1 MSEGFAWGN
10 TSDEVVFK
18 SVQGVAVY
26 SNPDGDIVIRQQ
38 ASPLDDEDQV
48 VIIPSD
54 RVETLIFAI
63 KSEAGIL

>member
-1 MSEGFAWGN
+1 MTDFKWIEDIDN
-10 TSDEVVFK
+10 VVFK

-38 ASPLDDEDQV
+38 AGPMDDEDQI
-48 VIIPSD
+48 VIVPRD

>member
-1 MSEGFAWGN
+1 MTDFKWNEDIDN
-10 TSDEVVFK
+10 VVFK

-38 ASPLDDEDQV
+38 AGPLDDDDQV
-48 VIIPSD
+48 VIVPSD
-54 RVETLIFAI
+54 RVEALIFAI

>member
-1 MSEGFAWGN
+1 MTDFKWNEDIDN
-10 TSDEVVFK
+10 VVFK

-38 ASPLDDEDQV
+38 ASPLDDDDQI
-48 VIIPSD
+48 VIVPSD
-54 RVETLIFAI
+54 RVEALIFSI

>member
-1 MSEGFAWGN
+1 MTDFKWNEDIDN
-10 TSDEVVFK
+10 VVFK

-38 ASPLDDEDQV
+38 GGPLDDDDHI
-48 VIIPSD
+48 VIVPSD
-54 RVETLIFAI
+54 RVEALIFAI

>member
-1 MSEGFAWGN
+1 MTDFKWNEDIDN
-10 TSDEVVFK
+10 VVFK

-38 ASPLDDEDQV
+38 ASPLYDEDQI
-48 VIIPSD
+48 VIVPSD
-54 RVETLIFAI
+54 RVEALIFAI

>member
-1 MSEGFAWGN
+1 MTDFKWNEDIDN
-10 TSDEVVFK
+10 VVFK

-38 ASPLDDEDQV
+38 AGPLDDDDQI
-48 VIIPSD
+48 VIVHSD
-54 RVETLIFAI
+54 RVEALIFAI